1 MSSRPST
8 DSATGSASPDPR
20 TPPEARRRRGA
31 RLVARLLA
39 FNLLL
44 VFLPVAGFVLF
55 GPYERQL
62 LESQERAMV
71 QQGRLAASALASG
84 GEVSAASARRL
95 LAELGRRSDSRLRV
109 VDGEGR
115 LLADSS
121 VLGPRRKGEA
131 PARGEAPA
139 GARESPLY
147 WLGALPFELWSRL
160 TEPPAIDEAEPGEYY
175 ATAQRL
181 DGPEVRAALAGR
193 YGAATRFSPAP
204 ERAVILYSAI
214 PIRVAGEVAGAV
226 LVSQSTVRILAELY
240 EVRLRL
246 FEVFLAS
253 VAGAVL
259 LSVFLAG
266 TIARPLRALAA
277 EARALVDGRGRLRG
291 RFRGS
296 ARADEIG
303 ELARSLEE
311 LTRRLEARQAA
322 TEGFAA
328 DLSHEFKN
336 PLASIRGATEM
347 LAATGD
353 PDERRRFLAVVEQ
366 EVARME
372 RLLAGVRDI
381 VHLDAPEPGGESR
394 PVDLGALAEQ
404 LVEAFRVR
412 GVDGVRFVLERPPE
426 PVTVHGAPERFAA
439 LLENLLDNAAG
450 FSPPDGEVEVTL
462 ERAGALVHVR
472 VADRGPGLPNEHL
485 DRVFDRFFTWRPERR
500 DCEPGHAGLGLAIVR
515 AVAEAHGGRVEA
527 ANRSGGGAVFSVS
540 LPAA

>member
-1 MSSRPST
+1 
-8 DSATGSASPDPR
+8 
-20 TPPEARRRRGA
+20 
-31 RLVARLLA
+31 VARLLA

-71 QQGRLAASALASG
+71 QQGRLAASALAAG
-84 GEVSAASARRL
+84 GEVSTATARTL

-109 VDGEGR
+109 VDREGR

-121 VLGPRRKGEA
+121 VLGPRRKGEP
-131 PARGEAPA
+131 PARAESSA

-147 WLGALPFELWSRL
+147 WLGALPFELLGRL
-160 TEPPAIDEAEPGEYY
+160 TEPPALDEAEPGEYY

-181 DGPEVRAALAGR
+181 DGPEIRAALAGR

-214 PIRVAGEVAGAV
+214 PIRVGGEVAGAV

-253 VAGAVL
+253 VLGAVL

-311 LTRRLEARQAA
+311 LTRRLEARQTA
-322 TEGFAA
+322 TEAFAA

-336 PLASIRGATEM
+336 PLASIRAATEM
-347 LAATGD
+347 LAVAEE
-353 PDERRRFLAVVEQ
+353 PAERRRFLAVVEQ

-372 RLLAGVRDI
+372 RLLASVREI
-381 VHLDAPEPGGESR
+381 VHLDAPEAGAAGLA
-394 PVDLGALAEQ
+394 VDLGALAEQ
-404 LVEAFRVR
+404 LVEAFRLR
-412 GVDGVRFVLERPPE
+412 GVDGVQFVLERPPE
-426 PVTVHGAPERFAA
+426 PVLVHGAPERFAA

-450 FSPPDGEVEVTL
+450 FSPAGGKVEL
-462 ERAGALVHVR
+462 AIERSGPTVR
-472 VADRGPGLPNEHL
+472 VRVSDRGPGLPDEHVE
-485 DRVFDRFFTWRPERR
+485 RVFDRFFTWRPDGARVR
-500 DCEPGHAGLGLAIVR
+500 GDHAGLGLAIVR

-527 ANRSGGGAVFSVS
+527 GNRPGGGAVFTVS
-540 LPAA
+540 LPSA